1 MTDTEVSLRSAV
13 DSRCWQNP
21 AVGRGIVSKDPQCQ
35 RLPARASVCQQRRQE
50 TERREAG
57 GGRREAG
64 GGRREAGGG
73 RLFSPARVTTHHPDH
88 DAADLHFIDDDRI
101 QFLIGGLQAKLLLSV
116 RS

>member
-64 GGRREAGGG
+64 GGR
-73 RLFSPARVTTHHPDH
+73 LFSPARVTTHHPHH
-88 DAADLHFIDDDRI
+88 DAANLHFIDDDRI

>member
-1 MTDTEVSLRSAV
+1 MLAESSGWPGNSIEGSTVPALASA
-13 DSRCWQNP
+13 
-21 AVGRGIVSKDPQCQ
+21 CQ
-35 RLPARASVCQQRRQE
+35 RVPAEEAGNG
-50 TERREAG
+50 EAG